1 MRKIYLF
8 LILGLVADLSFGQ
21 KKAVEV
27 SHYLYPDFIK
37 GSVLMKSGVKN
48 DAMLNYNALTEEM
61 IFFKDGKNLAITRL
75 EDIDTVYIGAT
86 KFIILKNKFVEILYH
101 NKYDLYAGY
110 KGSIVD
116 PGKPAAYGGTSQT
129 SSVTSYS
136 TFLSNGQAYALQLP
150 EGVETKGSTEYWL
163 KKDGQLQLFLNMRQ
177 LARLFEDR
185 SDRYKKYVKE
195 NKVKYENE
203 ESLVGLIKFMEQN

>member
-1 MRKIYLF
+1 MRKVYLF
-8 LILGLVADLSFGQ
+8 LIIGLIADLTFGQ
-21 KKAVEV
+21 RKAVEV
-27 SHYLYPDFIK
+27 SHYVYPEFIK

-48 DAMLNYNALTEEM
+48 EAMLNYNALTEEM
-61 IFFKDGKNLAITRL
+61 IFIKDGKNLAITRL
-75 EDIDTVYIGAT
+75 EDIDTVYIGET

-150 EGVETKGSTEYWL
+150 EGVETKGSTDYWL
-163 KKDGQLQLFLNMRQ
+163 KKDGQVQLFVNLRQ
-177 LARLFEDR
+177 LARLFEDK
-185 SDRYKKYVKE
+185 SDLFKKYVKE

-203 ESLVGLIKFMEQN
+203 ESVVGLIKFMEKN

>member
-61 IFFKDGKNLAITRL
+61 IFIKDGKNLAITRL

-110 KGSIVD
+110 KGSIED
-116 PGKPAAYGGTSQT
+116 PGNQAAYGGTSQT

>member
-1 MRKIYLF
+1 MRKMYLF
-8 LILGLVADLSFGQ
+8 LIIGLIADLTFGQ
-21 KKAVEV
+21 RKAVEV
-27 SHYLYPDFIK
+27 SHYVYPEFIK

-48 DAMLNYNALTEEM
+48 EAMLNYNALTEEM
-61 IFFKDGKNLAITRL
+61 IFIKDGKNLAITRL
-75 EDIDTVYIGAT
+75 EDIDTVYIGET

-150 EGVETKGSTEYWL
+150 EGVETKGSTDYWL
-163 KKDGQLQLFLNMRQ
+163 KKDGQVQLFVNLRQ
-177 LARLFEDR
+177 LARLFEDK
-185 SDRYKKYVKE
+185 SDLFKKYVKE

-203 ESLVGLIKFMEQN
+203 ESVVGLIKFMEKN

>member
-1 MRKIYLF
+1 MRKMYLF
-8 LILGLVADLSFGQ
+8 LIFGLIADLTFGQ
-21 KKAVEV
+21 RKAVEV
-27 SHYLYPDFIK
+27 SHYVYPEFIK

-48 DAMLNYNALTEEM
+48 EAMLNYNALTEEM
-61 IFFKDGKNLAITRL
+61 IFIKDGKNLAITRL
-75 EDIDTVYIGAT
+75 EDIDTVYIGET

-150 EGVETKGSTEYWL
+150 EGVETKGSTDYWL
-163 KKDGQLQLFLNMRQ
+163 KKDGQVQLFVNLRQ
-177 LARLFEDR
+177 LARLFEDK
-185 SDRYKKYVKE
+185 SDLFKKYVKE

-203 ESLVGLIKFMEQN
+203 ESVVGLIKFMEKN